1 MWSGFFFS
9 SFLIQSNHMDN
20 RKAVLDLKDVP
31 PPPLHHTSSSQLS
44 QPFSLSSLPLP
55 PPCLPPP
62 PPQLAQDS
70 FQQPPPPHQQQEGA
84 SPKVSIC
91 EHCDHNNTDGFG
103 LLGGRGVVGSGSN
116 AAGVVSLYMAP
127 GSLGAPISTSR
138 SGPCSVAS
146 SVHQYKHKFSCG
158 TGGEAFDP
166 LFSLSCKPQLSSSV
180 ATSQPIS
187 SHPYLPCCSGL
198 LHTYPAVP
206 LSFSQASLFPS
217 SAPMASSLPSVS
229 SLPASLHGSCLT
241 SSGFYTCG
249 VDCSASARR
258 SQGSILGGHPST
270 STITTTATS
279 AHFFSNPMH
288 LNVERTV
295 CVKGAHYCQECL
307 FKVGWSL
314 FIKFVWPKDAG
325 IFLQNVELNHVCLS
339 FYRFSYFLLLLFC
352 VFERLEFV
360 PFCSLWMVWWQSP
373 TRCTQV
379 FLFLRL
385 LLFLFLFV
393 MAVAPSPM
401 AKCSCHQPVL
411 ARLDRNMVSGVS
423 NAAVQIGNKTELIL
437 LTISFQETWVCFKM
451 IALLGSPE
459 GTGPENIPPVGVF
472 WDIENCSVPSGRSA
486 GAVVQRIRNR
496 FFQGHRE
503 AEFICVCDISK
514 ESKAVIQELNNCQ
527 VSVIF
532 KQ

>member
-1 MWSGFFFS
+1 MKWFF

-70 FQQPPPPHQQQEGA
+70 LQQQPPPPHQQQEGA

-91 EHCDHNNTDGFG
+91 EHCDYNSTDGFG

-166 LFSLSCKPQLSSSV
+166 LFSLGCKPQLSSSV

-258 SQGSILGGHPST
+258 SQGSIVGGHPST

-314 FIKFVWPKDAG
+314 FIQFVWPKDAG
-325 IFLQNVELNHVCLS
+325 IFYKMLS
-339 FYRFSYFLLLLFC
+339 WIMC
-352 VFERLEFV
+352 
-360 PFCSLWMVWWQSP
+360 
-373 TRCTQV
+373 
-379 FLFLRL
+379 
-385 LLFLFLFV
+385 
-393 MAVAPSPM
+393 
-401 AKCSCHQPVL
+401 
-411 ARLDRNMVSGVS
+411 
-423 NAAVQIGNKTELIL
+423 I
-437 LTISFQETWVCFKM
+437 
-451 IALLGSPE
+451 
-459 GTGPENIPPVGVF
+459 
-472 WDIENCSVPSGRSA
+472 
-486 GAVVQRIRNR
+486 
-496 FFQGHRE
+496 
-503 AEFICVCDISK
+503 
-514 ESKAVIQELNNCQ
+514 
-527 VSVIF
+527 
-532 KQ
+532 

>member
-1 MWSGFFFS
+1 
-9 SFLIQSNHMDN
+9 MDN

-62 PPQLAQDS
+62 QLAQDS
-70 FQQPPPPHQQQEGA
+70 LQQQPPPPHQQQEGA

-91 EHCDHNNTDGFG
+91 EHCDYNNTDGFG
-103 LLGGRGVVGSGSN
+103 LLGGRSVVGSGSN

-166 LFSLSCKPQLSSSV
+166 LFSLGCKPQLSSSV

-206 LSFSQASLFPS
+206 LPFSQASLFPS

-307 FKVGWSL
+307 LKVG
-314 FIKFVWPKDAG
+314 
-325 IFLQNVELNHVCLS
+325 
-339 FYRFSYFLLLLFC
+339 
-352 VFERLEFV
+352 
-360 PFCSLWMVWWQSP
+360 
-373 TRCTQV
+373 
-379 FLFLRL
+379 
-385 LLFLFLFV
+385 
-393 MAVAPSPM
+393 
-401 AKCSCHQPVL
+401 
-411 ARLDRNMVSGVS
+411 
-423 NAAVQIGNKTELIL
+423 
-437 LTISFQETWVCFKM
+437 
-451 IALLGSPE
+451 
-459 GTGPENIPPVGVF
+459 
-472 WDIENCSVPSGRSA
+472 
-486 GAVVQRIRNR
+486 
-496 FFQGHRE
+496 
-503 AEFICVCDISK
+503 
-514 ESKAVIQELNNCQ
+514 
-527 VSVIF
+527 
-532 KQ
+532 